1 MNKLDLNV
9 GCMLNMQLLTG
20 EKEQRY
26 EVKLIGYVEDET
38 LLVTMPRV
46 NGILAKIFVKDEYI
60 VRAFKGKNIYAFKT
74 NIEHISSIPF
84 HYLHLKY
91 PKSIE
96 NVEIRKAERAQVS
109 LQTQVMA
116 QGKKSWGVIKDISAS
131 GAMLM
136 VYDAVPN
143 LQEHLEL
150 SFDVT
155 VGGVEREVHLVA
167 LPRNAKKVER
177 HDKKGTAYLYGLEFV
192 DPPQDAMVYVQAYVY
207 EQLLKAR
214 DGK

>member
-9 GCMLNMQLLTG
+9 GCILNMQLLTG
-20 EKEQRY
+20 AQEQRY

-38 LLVTMPRV
+38 ILVTMPRI
-46 NGILAKIFVKDEYI
+46 NGVLAKVFVKDEYI

-74 NIEHISSIPF
+74 NIVHISSFPF

-91 PKSIE
+91 PRIIE
-96 NVEIRKAERAQVS
+96 NVEVRKAERAQVS
-109 LQTQVMA
+109 LQTQVLA
-116 QGKKSWGVIKDISAS
+116 QGRKSWGVIKDISSS

-136 VYDAVPN
+136 VYDAISN

-150 SFDVT
+150 FFDVS

-167 LPRNAKKVER
+167 ISRNVKKAER
-177 HDKKGTAYLYGLEFV
+177 QDKKGTIYLYGLEFIE
-192 DPPQDAMVYVQAYVY
+192 PPEDAMVLVQAYVY
-207 EQLLKAR
+207 EQLLKAQGA
-214 DGK
+214 D

>member
-1 MNKLDLNV
+1 MKKLDLNV
-9 GCMLNMQLLTG
+9 GCVLNMQLLTG
-20 EKEQRY
+20 EREHRY

-38 LLVTMPRV
+38 ILVTMPRV
-46 NGILAKIFVKDEYI
+46 NGVLAKIFVKDEYI

-74 NIEHISSIPF
+74 NIVHISSIPF

-91 PKSIE
+91 PKLIE

-109 LQTQVMA
+109 LQTQIMA

-136 VYDAVPN
+136 VYEAVTN
-143 LQEHLEL
+143 LQEHVEL
-150 SFDVT
+150 FFDVT

-167 LPRNAKKVER
+167 MPRNIKKAER
-177 HDKKGTAYLYGLEFV
+177 QDKKGTIYLYGLEFV
-192 DPPQDAMVYVQAYVY
+192 EPPQDAMVYIQAYVY

-214 DGK
+214 DAT